1 MMSAEKRVLKDQVF
15 SEQEQHRARTVMLIN
30 WAGMLVSWIAL
41 GTQPSF
47 NPMGGVELY
56 LTQAVGI
63 GGALILIWQGGY
75 LVGLLMGRVKLNK
88 V

>member
-1 MMSAEKRVLKDQVF
+1 MLSIEKRVLKEQAG
-15 SEQEQHRARTVMLIN
+15 SEQEAGRARTVMLIN
-30 WAGMLVSWIAL
+30 WAGMLESWIAL

-56 LTQAVGI
+56 LTQAAGLS
-63 GGALILIWQGGY
+63 GALILIWQGGY

-88 V
+88 A